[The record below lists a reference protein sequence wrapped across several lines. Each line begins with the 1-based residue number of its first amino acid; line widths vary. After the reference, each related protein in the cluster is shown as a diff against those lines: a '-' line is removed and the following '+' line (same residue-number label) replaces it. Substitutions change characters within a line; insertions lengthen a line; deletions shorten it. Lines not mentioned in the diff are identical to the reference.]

1 MRECRSKRSW
11 WDASTTAGGVSWF
24 AHAGEEGR
32 EGEGGRNV
40 LVKGG
45 GRTVV

>member
-1 MRECRSKRSW
+1 MQVEEELVGCF
-11 WDASTTAGGVSWF
+11 DYCGGVSWF